1 MGDPAARLL
10 ELSRW
15 FSVTM
20 NLNYFSKKTHK
31 ISIYTTFV
39 LIVGI
44 SLYIPARSRWTLREN
59 KTLLLPLRYGRNKD
73 EILLKLI

>member
-44 SLYIPARSRWTLREN
+44 SLYIPSSVALDSQGKQNSPFAAQIW
-59 KTLLLPLRYGRNKD
+59 P
-73 EILLKLI
+73 